1 MIKIVRMIRTTLV
14 LMFLFVTPLILSACS
29 TNAATG
35 KQQFTA
41 LMSPAQENQIGA
53 SEHQKIAAQYGFYEN
68 AKVKAYVDEIGR
80 KVSADTERPDVKYK
94 FYVLDSP
101 IVNAFAL
108 PGGYIYFSRGLLAL
122 ANSEAEVAAVM
133 AHEVGHITGRHSAER
148 YSRSAVTALGANILS
163 VALDSGAASQAL
175 GLGANLY
182 LSSYS
187 RSQENESDTLGLRY
201 MTRAGYHPE
210 SMPKFLSSLH
220 ARSAL
225 DGKLDGK
232 KGQGGANYFS
242 THPPTGAR
250 VTKTKGEAQ
259 AYASAGTVGRDR
271 HFSIINGMTYGDS
284 AKQGFARGQKFY
296 HPEIGFMFEA
306 PAGYKIVN
314 QPTQVVAQ
322 STKDNAVMAFDM
334 AANKGKLD
342 AVTYLNQIWMK
353 GENIRST
360 QAIKVNGMKAA
371 TATFAGNV
379 NGRRA
384 DIRLI
389 AIEFKPDS
397 IARFQIAIPT
407 GASASVVEGLK
418 KASYSFRGLSQ
429 KERSSL
435 KPVRVKIVTARAG
448 DTVQSLAN
456 KMAQPDFK
464 LERFMTLNA
473 LVPGEGLKSGRSYK
487 VVTY

>member
-1 MIKIVRMIRTTLV
+1 MIRTTLSLIV
-14 LMFLFVTPLILSACS
+14 LLVTPLLLAGCS

-53 SEHQKIAAQYGFYEN
+53 SEHQKIAAQFGFYEN
-68 AKVKAYVDEIGR
+68 PTVTAYVNEIGR
-80 KVSADTERPDVKYK
+80 KVSANTENPDVKYK

-163 VALDSGAASQAL
+163 IALDNGAASQAL

-210 SMPKFLSSLH
+210 AMASFLSSLH
-220 ARSAL
+220 AQSAL
-225 DGKLDGK
+225 DSKIDGK
-232 KGQGGANYFS
+232 KNQGTSYFS
-242 THPPTGAR
+242 THPATGER
-250 VTKTKGEAQ
+250 VNKTHTEAKQ
-259 AYASAGTVGRDR
+259 YPNIGTVNRD
-271 HFSIINGMTYGDS
+271 HHMSMINGLTYGDS
-284 AKQGFARGQKFY
+284 VKQGFTRGQKFY
-296 HPEIGFMFEA
+296 HPEIGFAFEA
-306 PAGYKIVN
+306 PAGYKIIN
-314 QPTQVVAQ
+314 QPSQVVAQ
-322 STKDNAVMAFDM
+322 SERDKAAMVFDM

-353 GENIRST
+353 GENIQTT
-360 QAIKVNGMKAA
+360 QPITINGMKAA
-371 TATFAGNV
+371 TATFSGHV

-397 IARFQIAIPT
+397 IARFQIAIPKD
-407 GASASVVEGLK
+407 ASATTVENLK
-418 KASYSFRGLSQ
+418 RASYSFRKLTQ
-429 KERSSL
+429 QERRTL
-435 KPVRVKIVTARAG
+435 KPQRIKIVTARAG
-448 DTVQSLAN
+448 DSVAGMAN
-456 KMAQPDFK
+456 KMAYDDLK
-464 LERFMTLNA
+464 LERFRTLNA
-473 LVPGEGLKSGRSYK
+473 LVPGEELKAGQTYK
-487 VVTY
+487 IVVY